1 METTRSNVHHALTRP
16 VQLTVRPITL
26 GLVALLATV
35 AVTLAIVLAASGGSE
50 NADPGYTKSVR
61 VAPSAHVPNPDERNQ
76 KPGLNGPGMRP

>member
-1 METTRSNVHHALTRP
+1 METTRGNIHHALTRP

-26 GLVALLATV
+26 GLVALLAVV
-35 AVTLAIVLAASGGSE
+35 AVTLAIALGGSGG
-50 NADPGYTKSVR
+50 ADPGYTKSVR